1 MTRHFPVA
9 PVLPAL
15 LAVLASCG
23 GGPGPV
29 RGSVELP
36 EVAVAP
42 LATAR
47 VVRVLREEGDRV
59 RSGDTLAILTT
70 ADADETLADLRAR
83 VAAAQATLRDLEA
96 GARPEEIA
104 QAEAEVSAARAE
116 ARRATTELRRAQSL
130 VASGAES
137 QQVLDGAETAAQVS
151 TERQA
156 AALERLRLLR
166 AGARTDQVGAARA
179 ELGQARASLA
189 AAEARLADLVL
200 RAPVDGVV
208 LSRPGEPGEVL
219 AAGVPA
225 IILGDVART
234 FVRAFVRQGVLDR
247 VKPGTP
253 VLVSPDGWTGA
264 PAAGRVTSVSPE
276 AEFTPRVALTEEER
290 SDQLFGVRIALD
302 EPGAIPA
309 GVWVSVEVSGER

>member
-1 MTRHFPVA
+1 VIRRSPT
-9 PVLPAL
+9 LPAL
-15 LAVLASCG
+15 LAFLSACG
-23 GGPGPV
+23 AAPAPI

-59 RSGDTLAILTT
+59 RAGDTLAILTQ

-83 VAAAQATLRDLEA
+83 VASAGATVRDLQA
-96 GARPEEIA
+96 GARPQEIA
-104 QAEAEVSAARAE
+104 QAEAQLSAATAE
-116 ARRATTELRRAQSL
+116 AVRAATELRRARTL
-130 VASGAES
+130 IASNATS
-137 QQVLDGAETAAQVS
+137 QQSVDDAE
-151 TERQA
+151 A
-156 AALERLRLLR
+156 AAAVAEERRAAAGEAVRLLR
-166 AGARTDQVGAARA
+166 AGARPQQVSAAQA
-179 ELGQARASLA
+179 ELGRARASLA

-200 RAPVDGVV
+200 RAPVDGIV

-234 FVRAFVRQGVLDR
+234 FVRAFIPQALLQR
-247 VKPGTP
+247 VKPGT
-253 VLVSPDGWTGA
+253 VVRVTPDGWTGA

-302 EPGAIPA
+302 DPAAIPA

>member
-1 MTRHFPVA
+1 VTRRSPI
-9 PVLPAL
+9 LPAL
-15 LAVLASCG
+15 LAFLSACDGAPS
-23 GGPGPV
+23 PI

-59 RSGDTLAILTT
+59 RAGDTLAILTQ

-83 VAAAQATLRDLEA
+83 VASAEATVRDLQA
-96 GARPEEIA
+96 GARPQEIA
-104 QAEAEVSAARAE
+104 QAAAQLSAATAEAARA
-116 ARRATTELRRAQSL
+116 ATELRRARTL
-130 VASGAES
+130 IASNATS
-137 QQVLDGAETAAQVS
+137 QQSVDDAEAAAAVA
-151 TERQA
+151 TERRA
-156 AALERLRLLR
+156 SAEEALRLLR
-166 AGARTDQVGAARA
+166 AGARPQQVSAAQA
-179 ELGQARASLA
+179 EVGRARASLA

-200 RAPVDGVV
+200 RAPVDGIV
-208 LSRPGEPGEVL
+208 LSRTGEPGEVL

-234 FVRAFVRQGVLDR
+234 YVRAFIPQGMLDR
-247 VKPGTP
+247 VRVGTG
-253 VLVSPDGWTGA
+253 VRVTPDGWTGA

-302 EPGAIPA
+302 EPGTIPA

>member
-1 MTRHFPVA
+1 VTRRYPI
-9 PVLPAL
+9 LPAL
-15 LAVLASCG
+15 LLFLSACG
-23 GGPGPV
+23 GAPAPI

-59 RSGDTLAILTT
+59 RAGDTLAILTQ

-83 VAAAQATLRDLEA
+83 VASAGATVRDLQA
-96 GARPEEIA
+96 GARPQEIA
-104 QAEAEVSAARAE
+104 QAEAEFSAAAAE
-116 ARRATTELRRAQSL
+116 AVRAATELRRARTL
-130 VASGAES
+130 IASNATS
-137 QQVLDGAETAAQVS
+137 QQSVDDAE
-151 TERQA
+151 A
-156 AALERLRLLR
+156 AAAVADERRAAAGEAVRLLR
-166 AGARTDQVGAARA
+166 AGARPQQVSAAQA
-179 ELGQARASLA
+179 ELGRARASLA

-200 RAPVDGVV
+200 RAPVDGIV

-234 FVRAFVRQGVLDR
+234 YVRAFIPQALLQR
-247 VKPGTP
+247 VKPGTA
-253 VLVSPDGWTGA
+253 VRVTPDGWTGA

-302 EPGAIPA
+302 DPGAIPA